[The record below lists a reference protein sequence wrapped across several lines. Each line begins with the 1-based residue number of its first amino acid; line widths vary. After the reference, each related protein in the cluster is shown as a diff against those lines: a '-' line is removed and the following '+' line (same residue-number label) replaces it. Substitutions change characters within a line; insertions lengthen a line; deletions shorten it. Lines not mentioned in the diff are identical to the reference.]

1 MTMDKIRTF
10 IALEMPDPVRR
21 ELDEISLRLRKELSR
36 MPLSWVPIDNM
47 HLTLK
52 FLGDTDREQ
61 ISSLV
66 KILQELTSSV
76 TPIELRLQGLGA
88 FPNPKRAR
96 VLWVGVELPNS
107 VQQLVSYI
115 ESQFV
120 GLGFPRE
127 ERAFAPHLTLARVRG
142 HAESADLLRI
152 QEVLTG
158 VSPVQ
163 GASSIANT
171 VTLFQSEL
179 KTSGSVYNPLSKFV
193 LTSRD

>member
-1 MTMDKIRTF
+1 MEKIRTF

-21 ELDEISLRLRKELSR
+21 ELDEISLRLRKELSGT
-36 MPLSWVPIDNM
+36 PLRWVPIDNM

-52 FLGDTDREQ
+52 FLGDTEREQ
-61 ISSLV
+61 IPALV
-66 KILQELTSSV
+66 EILQELTSPV
-76 TPIELRLQGLGA
+76 APTELRLRGLGA

-96 VLWVGVELPNS
+96 VLWVGVEMPNS
-107 VQQLVSYI
+107 VQQLVSSI

-142 HAESADLLRI
+142 HARSADLLRI
-152 QEVLTG
+152 QEVLSG
-158 VSPVQ
+158 APSVQ
-163 GASSIANT
+163 GATGTANT

-179 KTSGSVYNPLSKFV
+179 RPSGSVYNPLSKFV
-193 LTSRD
+193 LTSKD